1 MADRIERND
10 PSRERMGRGVHE
22 GMNAGVSRNA
32 HTTGERQAL
41 ENDAAYGLDRSAAA
55 PAPAPVT
62 SRPRSQYAVG
72 DPDVAADCVD
82 FETRAG
88 AVGHQAPSGLEEIE
102 EREHPH

>member
-1 MADRIERND
+1 MADRIEGND
-10 PSRERMGRGVHE
+10 TNRERMGRGVHE

-32 HTTGERQAL
+32 HTSGERQEL
-41 ENDAAYGLDRSAAA
+41 EDDATFGLDRSVP
-55 PAPAPVT
+55 PAPRVANAD
-62 SRPRSQYAVG
+62 RPHSQSAVG

>member
-1 MADRIERND
+1 MADRIEGND
-10 PSRERMGRGVHE
+10 TSRERMGRGVHE

-32 HTTGERQAL
+32 HTSGERQEL
-41 ENDAAYGLDRSAAA
+41 ERDAALGVGRSVDPTPRA
-55 PAPAPVT
+55 PNVH
-62 SRPRSQYAVG
+62 RPHSDSAVG

-102 EREHPH
+102 EREHPR